1 MQRFQI
7 AVANEHDVNV
17 EKVVVVDDSIVFNSG
32 SKLGDGFS
40 GEIVAVNFVAA
51 VAGTTFNKNYIVKS
65 NPGGVKGE
73 MLTTVTYGIHI
84 MDYSNMTWK
93 NRL

>member
-7 AVANEHDVNV
+7 AVANEYDVDV

-40 GEIVAVNFVAA
+40 GEIVAVDFVAA

-73 MLTTVTYGIHI
+73 MLTTVTYGLLKF
-84 MDYSNMTWK
+84 DFEK
-93 NRL
+93 